1 MFDYTQLRIDLLDLI
16 LNESLEP
23 NLERFINS
31 GQDYLEKIVLIRGYG
46 FPFLEA
52 SPSYTPAILESTNT
66 FELPTDYMMML
77 YITPT
82 DQLGS
87 PVVTLSAG
95 TGSLAAGTYYYRV
108 TALNSNGETLGSEEQ
123 SITVVVNKSVIL
135 SWTAITNATSYKIYG
150 RTKDGEL
157 YIATTTNT
165 TYEDVGTI
173 TPSGAIPTFNTTGT
187 TVYCPIISENTKKFG
202 IQNNTYIDVINK
214 ARPGYYK
221 RTGNTLMFDCFSDV
235 DYGVDFRYYR
245 HEPTLS
251 DSVQTN
257 AWTEERNY
265 CTLLYASAVQAIP
278 YLGDDKRIAVWRGAF
293 EESLSLL
300 RSYHNAEMVSGKNR
314 TEYPPNY
321 FFGGGK

>member
-1 MFDYTQLRIDLLDLI
+1 MYCYTQLRLDLLNLI
-16 LNESLEP
+16 LNNSLKP
-23 NLERFINS
+23 SLERFIS
-31 GQDYLEKIVLIRGYG
+31 IGQDYLEKIVLNRGYG

-52 SPSYTPAILESTNT
+52 SPLYTPAILEATNT

-77 YITPT
+77 HLTPT

-87 PVVTLSAG
+87 PVVTLTSG

-123 SITVVVNKSVIL
+123 SITVLINKSVIL
-135 SWTAITNATSYKIYG
+135 SWTAVTGATSYKIYG
-150 RTKDGEL
+150 RTESGEL

-165 TYEDVGTI
+165 TYEDLGTI

-187 TVYCPIISENTKKFG
+187 TVYCPIISENAKKFG
-202 IQNNTYIDVINK
+202 IQNNTYIDVSNK
-214 ARPGYYK
+214 ARPRYYK
-221 RTGNTLMFDCFSDV
+221 RTGNALIFNCFSDV

-265 CTLLYASAVQAIP
+265 NTLFYASAIQSIP
-278 YLGDDKRIAVWRGAF
+278 YLGDDPRIKVWKGAF

-300 RSYHNAEMVSGKNR
+300 RSYHNAEMVSGKDR
-314 TEYPPNY
+314 PESPPNH
-321 FFGGGK
+321 FFGGSR